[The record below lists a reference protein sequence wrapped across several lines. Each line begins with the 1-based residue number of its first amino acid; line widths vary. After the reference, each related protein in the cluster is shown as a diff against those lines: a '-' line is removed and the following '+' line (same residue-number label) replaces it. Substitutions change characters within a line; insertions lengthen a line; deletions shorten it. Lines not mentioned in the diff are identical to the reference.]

1 LKRAKTDFYNFPR
14 KFIPRLKK
22 AAGTALSA
30 VGKGS
35 ICEISVAMVSDAG
48 IKKLNRKYRRVNRV
62 TDVISFR
69 LSKDPLCGDIYIS
82 SGRSKKQAKGAGNS
96 WEAELCYL
104 VMHGILHL
112 FDYTDYKPSQ
122 RKKMFAVQD
131 RLFKLISV

>member
-1 LKRAKTDFYNFPR
+1 MKRTRTEFYNFPR
-14 KFIPRLKK
+14 KFVPRLKK
-22 AAGTALSA
+22 AAVTALRA
-30 VGKGS
+30 VGKAGS
-35 ICEISVAMVSDAG
+35 CEISVVMVPDAG
-48 IKKLNRKYRRVNRV
+48 IKKLNREYRRMNRV

-82 SGRSKKQAKGAGNS
+82 SGRSKKQAKDAGNS

-104 VMHGILHL
+104 VIHGILHL

-131 RLFKLISV
+131 RLFKMISV